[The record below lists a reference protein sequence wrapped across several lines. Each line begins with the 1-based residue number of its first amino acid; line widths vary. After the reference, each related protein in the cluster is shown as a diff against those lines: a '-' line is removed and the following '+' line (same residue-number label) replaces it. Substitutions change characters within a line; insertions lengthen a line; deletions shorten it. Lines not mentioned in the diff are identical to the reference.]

1 MPDLTASTRE
11 AARRIGLS
19 DTAIHK
25 AERAGRITR
34 EPDENW
40 DIDKT
45 RSRLTETADPA
56 RSPLASGAAAEAT
69 PFARPKVAQLA
80 LKVEAQRLSLDETKR
95 RLVDLTEANAALDEI
110 GSTMRDA
117 LLNWPARVSGLIAAD
132 ISVDP
137 HLLQTILQSH
147 INDLL
152 TEAADR
158 FDPAGL
164 RGDRIPQPRACAPPR
179 RRHAARSVWVSVKIA
194 VGVRA
199 GVNSDGLA
207 RCRARWSA
215 CQEKAITQASLNCK
229 PTDFLHV

>member
-1 MPDLTASTRE
+1 MPELTPSTRE
-11 AARRIGLS
+11 AARRLGIS

-25 AERAGRITR
+25 AERSGRIAR
-34 EPDENW
+34 EPDGSW

-45 RSRLTETADPA
+45 RRRMIETADPV
-56 RSPLASGAAAEAT
+56 RSPLANGAGAEGT
-69 PFARPKVAQLA
+69 PFARLKVAQLA

-95 RLVDLTEANAALDEI
+95 RLVDVNEANVALDEI

-117 LLNWPARVSGLIAAD
+117 LLNWPARVSGLIAAE
-132 ISVDP
+132 ISADP

-164 RGDRIPQPRACAPPR
+164 GGDRSPDP
-179 RRHAARSVWVSVKIA
+179 
-194 VGVRA
+194 
-199 GVNSDGLA
+199 
-207 RCRARWSA
+207 
-215 CQEKAITQASLNCK
+215 
-229 PTDFLHV
+229 

>member
-1 MPDLTASTRE
+1 MPELTASTRE
-11 AARRIGLS
+11 AARRLGVS

-25 AERAGRITR
+25 AERAGRIAR
-34 EPDENW
+34 EPDGQW

-45 RSRLTETADPA
+45 RRRLVETADPG
-56 RSPLASGAAAEAT
+56 RSPLASGAGAGAEGT
-69 PFARPKVAQLA
+69 PFARLKVAQLA

-95 RLVDLTEANAALDEI
+95 RLLDVNEANAALDEI

-117 LLNWPARVSGLIAAD
+117 LLNWPARVSGLIAAE

-164 RGDRIPQPRACAPPR
+164 GGDRSSQP
-179 RRHAARSVWVSVKIA
+179 
-194 VGVRA
+194 
-199 GVNSDGLA
+199 
-207 RCRARWSA
+207 
-215 CQEKAITQASLNCK
+215 
-229 PTDFLHV
+229 